1 MHYANCSSYNADFDG
16 DEMNVHLLQV
26 IARPRT
32 CACVCPAFT
41 SPSPGRSCTLRG
53 QRHHDH
59 QQPIHCSHFIEAPP
73 RPYPGSRLR
82 RRTLQLF
89 AAIPFF
95 DALSNSV
102 AAGAHVHARH
112 LSDKAAVHA
121 APLQCCRNPH
131 HPIAPPHCSAAPRH
145 HETSGT
151 LDGQASY
158 QLNPA
163 QSAAVIRF
171 LGFLSSSWPMIIL

>member
-1 MHYANCSSYNADFDG
+1 MIDGDMVLVNRQPSLHKPSMMAHRCRVMQGQKVIRMHYANCSSYNADFDG

-26 IARPRT
+26 IARPRA
-32 CACVCPAFT
+32 CACACHAFT

-59 QQPIHCSHFIEAPP
+59 QQPIHCPHFIEAPP
-73 RPYPGSRLR
+73 RPYPGSRLW

-95 DALSNSV
+95 YALSNSV

-121 APLQCCRNPH
+121 APL
-131 HPIAPPHCSAAPRH
+131 
-145 HETSGT
+145 
-151 LDGQASY
+151 
-158 QLNPA
+158 
-163 QSAAVIRF
+163 
-171 LGFLSSSWPMIIL
+171 